1 MSIQRYGESGRI
13 GRVSSAQAPVI
24 RIVAG
29 VIFDDAGRMVLVRK
43 RGTDAFMQPGGK
55 FEPGETPQQALV
67 RELNEELGYELDA
80 AELEPMG
87 RFSARAANEP
97 GHLVDCDV
105 FFIRVGSEGVVAA
118 EIEELRWV
126 DPLDLPDL
134 ELAPLTSDVLMP
146 LIRERAHGERRTP

>member
-1 MSIQRYGESGRI
+1 MSTE
-13 GRVSSAQAPVI
+13 AAPVI

-29 VIFDDAGRMVLVRK
+29 VIFDRDGRMVLVRK
-43 RGTDAFMQPGGK
+43 RGTVAFMQPGGK
-55 FEPGETPQQALV
+55 FEPGETSEQALV
-67 RELNEELGYELDA
+67 RELNEELGFELDEA
-80 AELEPMG
+80 DLEPMG

-105 FFIRVGSEGVVAA
+105 FFVRVESEGVVAA

-146 LIRERAHGERRTP
+146 IIRDRAERERSTP

>member
-1 MSIQRYGESGRI
+1 MRPE
-13 GRVSSAQAPVI
+13 ADPVI

-29 VIFDDAGRMVLVRK
+29 IIFDAVGRMVLVRK
-43 RGTDAFMQPGGK
+43 RGTEAFMQPGGK
-55 FEPGETPQQALV
+55 FEPGETPEQALI
-67 RELNEELGYELDA
+67 RELNEELGYELNA
-80 AELEPMG
+80 SALEPMG

-105 FFIRVGSEGVVAA
+105 FFIRVDSEGTVAA

-134 ELAPLTSDVLMP
+134 VLAPLTSDVLMP
-146 LIRERAHGERRTP
+146 LIRDRARRDRSTP

>member
-1 MSIQRYGESGRI
+1 MSSES
-13 GRVSSAQAPVI
+13 APVI

-29 VIFDDAGRMVLVRK
+29 VIFDAGGRMILVRK
-43 RGTDAFMQPGGK
+43 RGTRAFMQPGGK
-55 FEPGETPQQALV
+55 FEPGEMPEQALI

-80 AELEPMG
+80 TEFEPMG

-105 FFIRVGSEGVVAA
+105 FFVRVDSEGVVAA

-126 DPLDLPDL
+126 DPLDLPEMD
-134 ELAPLTSDVLMP
+134 LAPLTRDVLMP
-146 LIRERAHGERRTP
+146 LIRERALRSRSGP